1 MSIKAEI
8 TPVSIGHLTIEGLMN
23 ENGDFGVAVPQIT
36 DKFRFDKNQASRDIK
51 ALMGNDFLF
60 EKWRSP
66 FSPKAVN
73 VILLEDFKDLLFIL
87 AQKGDAQAINMWN
100 NANPDLPQF
109 LSPRE
114 RVVPIRSESKVES
127 RIYSLYLDW
136 NPQRQVVTDFG
147 IADIVHDYG
156 VVEIKEFKSISS
168 AHKAIGQ
175 AMSYGSI
182 LNRQPEVVLFN
193 VPDDQVER
201 VIRMFTAIGMLVLIY
216 THEGTSQLLA
226 RKILIPNYSNAD
238 EIAFQLKRN
247 GIG

>member
-8 TPVSIGHLTIEGLMN
+8 TQVLIGSLSIEGLMSV
-23 ENGDFGVAVPQIT
+23 NGDFGVAVPQYADLFET
-36 DKFRFDKNQASRDIK
+36 SRNTASRDIK
-51 ALMGNDFLF
+51 RLMGSSF
-60 EKWRSP
+60 EFRKWKTP
-66 FSPKAVN
+66 FNQADVN
-73 VILLEDFKDLLFIL
+73 VIVLEDFKDLLFIL
-87 AQKGDAQAINMWN
+87 AQKGDTKAIDMWN

-109 LSPRE
+109 LFPRE
-114 RVVPIRSESKVES
+114 RVMPIKSEYNVES
-127 RIYSLYLDW
+127 RIYDLYLDW

-147 IADIVHDYG
+147 IADIVHDHG

-216 THEGTSQLLA
+216 TQHGTIQLLA
-226 RKILIPNYSNAD
+226 REILIPNYSNAD
-238 EIAFQLKRN
+238 KVAFQLKRN
-247 GIG
+247 DIG